1 MTESTR
7 REGQDDATRRESP
20 TPLGAGADVTRRE
33 ASGAPGTRREEDANS
48 TRREHDG
55 VGGDL
60 ASSLGQFGLLA
71 QVPSLA
77 ERYTLDRAA
86 TQKLGPEGGQAQLAV
101 VLDTHSENRLV
112 LKVYNRGTSL
122 DERAMDKLIEMG
134 RDPVGAQHV
143 LPILD
148 TGTDPH
154 SGLTWEVQEYMAA
167 GSLEQLFAQQT
178 IPPDFATALTR
189 EMSTAL
195 TFVHAR
201 GVTHRDLKPGNILI
215 RTLEPLDVVVADFGL
230 AMQQDLSVVV
240 RSVAGS
246 WPYLPP
252 ESRANEFTPAM
263 DWWALGLILAK
274 GLTGRHMFQEPGGP
288 RMLDDATIA
297 NQLARRTYT
306 IPASGDERW
315 DLLIAGLLT
324 AEYRHRWS
332 TAQVEEWLAGGTPEV
347 HAPPAVAVHAA
358 TATSVQPFAFA
369 GADYDTPAALAA
381 GFRTKWQEAGDLL
394 IGRGREDLLTWL
406 RRTTIGTTAD
416 AILDRKDLRNPEAP
430 LLRLQVLLDPATIPA
445 FRGQTLSTD
454 GFNAIIDQA
463 RNGESKAVN
472 WITGLRKE
480 RILSAWAGEAAVPAE
495 IRRADDL
502 LRGWWNNVENL
513 LSKVPGEQAAQIR
526 QALEP
531 VLLEA
536 ALNSD
541 ARDRVSAAGQR
552 VAAEASVLP
561 SWAAPIKAAAVGTTI
576 GPEHAALALAT
587 LPAAEKAETA
597 RLKGVQEAEQRRQRE
612 QREEQQ
618 RQDHE
623 RRQTQHRAQRQAK
636 SGQVGELFGL
646 AFMALWPGLVLTGV
660 CWFLLSGGTQ
670 KAPDVLPGETIFIT
684 LLIGNAAA
692 IGVTAIVVAL
702 LAPAPA
708 IWPAWFAGLF
718 GAAVEIVSAVVVTQN
733 NSVSS
738 TSFGGAT
745 ERSELLWGPILMVV
759 AAVLASLIARA
770 RGQLN
775 NG

>member
-1 MTESTR
+1 MTDPTR
-7 REGQDDATRRESP
+7 REGHDDATRRESS
-20 TPLGAGADVTRRE
+20 TPLGAEATRRE
-33 ASGAPGTRREEDANS
+33 VPGAPGTRRETDANS
-48 TRREHDG
+48 TRRELG
-55 VGGDL
+55 SGGGDL

-77 ERYTLDRAA
+77 ERYTLDRDA

-101 VLDTHSENRLV
+101 VRETNSEDRLV

-134 RDPVGAQHV
+134 RDTVGAQHV

-178 IPPDFATALTR
+178 ITPDFATALTR
-189 EMSTAL
+189 EMSAAL
-195 TFVHAR
+195 TFVHSR

-215 RTLEPLDVVVADFGL
+215 RTLDPLDVVVADFGL

-274 GLTGRHMFQEPGGP
+274 GLTGRHMFQEPGGH

-306 IPASGDERW
+306 IPATGDERW

-332 TAQVEEWLAGGTPEV
+332 TAQVEEWLAGGSPEV
-347 HAPPAVAVHAA
+347 HAPTAAADAGPVA
-358 TATSVQPFAFA
+358 TVQPFAFA

-406 RRTTIGTTAD
+406 RRTTIGTAAD

-430 LLRLQVLLDPATIPA
+430 LLRLQVLLDPTTIPA

-454 GFNAIIDQA
+454 SFNTIIDQA
-463 RNGESKAVN
+463 RNGDTKAVS

-480 RILSAWAGEAAVPAE
+480 RILSAWAGEAPVPVE

-502 LRGWWNNVENL
+502 LRTWWNNVENL
-513 LSKVPGEQAAQIR
+513 LAKVPGEQAAQIR
-526 QALEP
+526 PALEP
-531 VLLEA
+531 ALLEA

-541 ARDRVSAAGQR
+541 ARNRISAAGQE

-561 SWAAPIKAAAVGTTI
+561 DWAAPIKAAALGTTA

-587 LPAAEKAETA
+587 LPAAEKTETA
-597 RLKGVQEAEQRRQRE
+597 RLKGIREAEERRQRE
-612 QREEQQ
+612 Q
-618 RQDHE
+618 HE
-623 RRQTQHRAQRQAK
+623 
-636 SGQVGELFGL
+636 
-646 AFMALWPGLVLTGV
+646 
-660 CWFLLSGGTQ
+660 
-670 KAPDVLPGETIFIT
+670 
-684 LLIGNAAA
+684 
-692 IGVTAIVVAL
+692 
-702 LAPAPA
+702 
-708 IWPAWFAGLF
+708 
-718 GAAVEIVSAVVVTQN
+718 
-733 NSVSS
+733 
-738 TSFGGAT
+738 
-745 ERSELLWGPILMVV
+745 
-759 AAVLASLIARA
+759 
-770 RGQLN
+770 
-775 NG
+775 